1 MKNSL
6 KTLAIATA
14 ALMIPQ
20 FVCAQ
25 AAVPSNR
32 NERVVLGFIE
42 TLMNRHEV
50 DKAFDTYVGAE
61 YIQHNPM
68 VPTGVEAGKQA
79 FRAWLTQM
87 PNMHYDV
94 KRIISEGNYVVIH
107 AHATSGVEGD
117 KGLAVF
123 DLFRLERGK
132 VVEHWDAVTPVSATP
147 ANNNT
152 QF

>member
-6 KTLAIATA
+6 KTLAIAA
-14 ALMIPQ
+14 MAMVIPQ
-20 FVCAQ
+20 IVSAQ
-25 AAVPSNR
+25 TAVPSNR
-32 NERVVLGFIE
+32 NERIVLGFIE
-42 TLMNRHEV
+42 TLMNQHEV
-50 DKAFDTYVGAE
+50 DKAFDTYVGRE

-79 FRAWLTQM
+79 FRAWLIQM

-94 KRIISEGNYVVIH
+94 KRIISEGNLVVIH

-123 DLFRLERGK
+123 DLFRLEHGK
-132 VVEHWDAVTPVSATP
+132 IIEHWDAVNPVSATP